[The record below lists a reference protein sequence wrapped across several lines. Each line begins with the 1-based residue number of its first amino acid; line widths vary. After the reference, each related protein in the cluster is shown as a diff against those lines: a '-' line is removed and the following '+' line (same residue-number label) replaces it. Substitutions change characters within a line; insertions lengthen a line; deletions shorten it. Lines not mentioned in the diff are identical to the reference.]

1 MTELYAI
8 LVLRYNLSPAY
19 VLDHMQLYE
28 AKALLKYSDYSSRDS
43 WEQSRLV
50 AYIIAQVNSTKKMRP
65 IDIMK
70 FKWDD
75 EEHNEIS
82 NDEIE
87 RLRNKAKAYEQ
98 NKNIDIDNNG

>member
-1 MTELYAI
+1 
-8 LVLRYNLSPAY
+8 
-19 VLDHMQLYE
+19 MQLYE
-28 AKALLKYSDYSSRDS
+28 ARALLKYSDYSSRDS

-50 AYIIAQVNSTKKMRP
+50 AYLIAQVNSTKKLRP
-65 IDIMK
+65 TDILK

-75 EEHNEIS
+75 EEHIGIS

-87 RLRNKAKAYEQ
+87 RLRNKAKTYEQ